1 MDPKLIVV
9 SGTTKASEIML
20 RLPAVLGRGR
30 DATLMLPHPLISR
43 RHCEV
48 FESNG
53 YLVVRDMGSLNGTYI
68 NNKRITEAVLP
79 PGGMLTL
86 GSVTFQAVYE
96 VGSVG
101 ERPAAMP
108 GPAGALPPAAN
119 TTEIP
124 VPSPPTAGGA
134 QAGAGKRQDFEDFE
148 IVEVADEPKPEKA
161 RKKTPAAKERVP
173 EQATISN
180 PPPAQPGPSKAG
192 PALDDD
198 LADFLSDFQ

>member
-1 MDPKLIVV
+1 MEAKLIVV
-9 SGTTKASEIML
+9 SGTTKAAEITL
-20 RLPAVLGRGR
+20 RLPAVIGRGR

-68 NNKRITEAVLP
+68 NSKRITEAVLP
-79 PGGMLTL
+79 PGGKLTL
-86 GSVTFQAVYE
+86 GSVTFQAEYVA
-96 VGSVG
+96 GSVD
-101 ERPAAMP
+101 ERPAAVP
-108 GPAGALPPAAN
+108 DREGALPPATS

-124 VPSPPTAGGA
+124 VLPQPAAGGA
-134 QAGAGKRQDFEDFE
+134 QAGAGQRQDFEDFE
-148 IVEVADEPKPEKA
+148 IVEVVEEPKPKQA
-161 RKKTPAAKERVP
+161 RKKTPAAKEPVP
-173 EQATISN
+173 EQATIPN
-180 PPPAQPGPSKAG
+180 PPPAQPGPSKAR